1 MLIEQEEF
9 LLNNPIT
16 ELPDLE
22 NQHPIYQMLYEV
34 RQFKTDY
41 EMKFVKKDEE
51 EEKRL
56 VTINHIKEFI
66 VSNPLS
72 FCNTRFENNGMIAE
86 VSPMIYLKG
95 LISSIKADL
104 IIEESF
110 GISRSELDRMRKIRD
125 DLMSFKNF
133 YSLARKA
140 KGVILLASKYEGEI
154 VGTLPPEIWHNIFLY
169 LIPE

>member
-1 MLIEQEEF
+1 MANYFNTEYDEIRREQEEF

-16 ELPDLE
+16 ELPELE
-22 NQHPIYQMLYEV
+22 KQHPIYRMLYEV

-66 VSNPLS
+66 VSIPLS

-104 IIEESF
+104 IIEERI

-125 DLMSFKNF
+125 DLMSFTP
-133 YSLARKA
+133 LH
-140 KGVILLASKYEGEI
+140 I
-154 VGTLPPEIWHNIFLY
+154 
-169 LIPE
+169 